1 MKRFGFAALSAVLSF
16 CLCAVFA
23 LSSCERKNDTA
34 IIVEAKNAEELGAL
48 CGFSP
53 LTPDFSDVDSLTPSA
68 YRALYGFVAETEYV
82 GENGLTA
89 IFRMADGGYT
99 VSNLSGYADMGLE
112 DVYAY
117 SENIEFEIL
126 TREHVYACEWRGA
139 VDGIDYQF
147 SLTLI
152 DGTLVDMRKL
162 LRTIP
167 DLCDD
172 GRIENTVE
180 SQSSDGENEPDT
192 PNS

>member
-1 MKRFGFAALSAVLSF
+1 MKRFGFAALSTILSF
-16 CLCAVFA
+16 CLCAVFI
-23 LSSCERKNDTA
+23 LSSCERKSDTE
-34 IIVEAKNAEELGAL
+34 IIVEAKNVEELGEL

-53 LTPDFSDVDSLTPSA
+53 LTPDFSDVSSLMPST
-68 YRALYGFVAETEYV
+68 YRALYGFVAETEYF

-112 DVYAY
+112 DIYVY
-117 SENIEFEIL
+117 SETIEFEIL
-126 TREHVYACEWRGA
+126 TREHVYACEWRGT
-139 VDGIDYQF
+139 VDGVDYQF

-167 DLCDD
+167 DLCDEVHSD
-172 GRIENTVE
+172 NFDEVQSFDSE
-180 SQSSDGENEPDT
+180 SESET
-192 PNS
+192 ANS